1 MQGDDKVDDKR
12 DDRLVNGVDAALGA
26 MCKAMEVVIAA
37 GLAVMVVLVFGN
49 VVLRYGF
56 NSGITVSEELSR
68 WMFVW
73 ITLLGA
79 IVALRDH
86 GHLGVD
92 MVVNLLPAWGK
103 KACLIASHLAMLGLL
118 GILFKGGWEQVAI
131 NWDSAAPSTGLSL
144 AWVHIPAL
152 IFAVCAGAL
161 LLLDLFKIITGR
173 VADDQLVMVQESEE
187 AGQLRQVLA
196 DADEASHG
204 KGAP

>member
-1 MQGDDKVDDKR
+1 MDDKL

-26 MCKAMEVVIAA
+26 LCKLMEVLIAA

-68 WMFVW
+68 WIFVW

-79 IVALRDH
+79 VVALREH

-92 MVVNLLPAWGK
+92 MAVNLLPAWGK
-103 KACLIASHLAMLGLL
+103 KACLVLSHVIMLGLVAV
-118 GILFKGGWEQVAI
+118 LFKGGWEQVAI

-152 IFAVCAGAL
+152 VFAVCAGAL
-161 LLLDLFKIITGR
+161 LLLDLFKIVTGR

-196 DADEASHG
+196 DADATAHG
-204 KGAP
+204 KAAP